1 MYTILPYTFAAAKKI
16 GVTVKPST
24 VKGKKIDVFK
34 DGAKIASI
42 GAQGYLDY
50 PHYIKEKG
58 KAYAD
63 ERRRLYHIRHTKNS
77 IGEQMS
83 LKLLW

>member
-42 GAQGYLDY
+42 GALGYLDY
-50 PHYIKEKG
+50 PHYVKEKG

-77 IGEQMS
+77 IGEQMA